1 MQWHMPIGY
10 SVVNGSIMV
19 NEETGRLVEQIFRDY
34 DNGISTSR
42 IAADLTAR
50 GVRNANDRIS
60 WTHVSIGKILENQNY
75 LGTEYY
81 PQLID
86 AELFDRVQSRREQ
99 KRADLGRGAHRPG
112 GDERNLFG
120 GRLECAE
127 CGAVYRRRQ
136 PPDKSVPGAVAK
148 WGCKNYIYQSRLGCT
163 GGFITDAQAK
173 EVCRCAINRIIENR
187 ALIKRTPQEKECCT
201 ARFREL
207 DRIIGQ
213 RDGMEDAVTTEE
225 WMRLIYERAQER
237 YKTLAV
243 KDTDL
248 QTQEMLKGLDGVEL
262 QEDFNEKLYQGLIE
276 KIVVYKDGTAV
287 VVFKNKSSVKIG
299 YGRQDGTTGRAQNYN
314 KSNGLSGYGGQTAQ
328 EGAGNGSDSSE
339 EKGIHDTCQAAV

>member
-42 IAADLTAR
+42 IAADLKAR
-50 GVRNANDRIS
+50 GVWNANGRIS

-112 GDERNLFG
+112 RDERILFG

-127 CGAVYRRRQ
+127 CGAVYRYLQ

-148 WGCKNYIYQSRLGCT
+148 WRCKNYIYQSKLGCT

-187 ALIKRTPQEKECCT
+187 ALIKRTPQEKGCCT

-213 RDGMEDAVTTEE
+213 RDGMEDEVTTEE

-237 YKTLAV
+237 YGMLAV
-243 KDTDL
+243 KDTDQ
-248 QTQEMLKGLDGVEL
+248 QTQEMLKVLEGAGL
-262 QEDFNEKLYQGLIE
+262 QEDFNEQLYQSLIE
-276 KIVVYKDGTAV
+276 KLVVHKDGTAA
-287 VVFKNKSSVKIG
+287 VVFRNKSSI
-299 YGRQDGTTGRAQNYN
+299 RA
-314 KSNGLSGYGGQTAQ
+314 GYGGQTARK
-328 EGAGNGSDSSE
+328 GAGNGSDSSE